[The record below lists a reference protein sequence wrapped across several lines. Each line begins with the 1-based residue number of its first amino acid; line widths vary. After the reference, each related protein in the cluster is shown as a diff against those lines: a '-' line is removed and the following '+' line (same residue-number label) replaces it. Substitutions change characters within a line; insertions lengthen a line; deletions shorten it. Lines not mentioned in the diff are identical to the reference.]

1 VASIDEV
8 LLTIPSKPEFASV
21 ARLTVAAMGSR
32 AGLDLDAIEDLRLAI
47 VELSYA
53 LAGGGTDHGAVE
65 FRFAIADG
73 QLEVFGRSTD
83 DGVREAPYLNEL
95 SELMLA
101 ALVDSYQIGLDG
113 TGHLSFELRRSRRPA
128 GPGTR

>member
-1 VASIDEV
+1 MASIDEV

-53 LAGGGTDHGAVE
+53 LAVGGTDHGAVE

-73 QLEVFGRSTD
+73 QLEVFGRATD
-83 DGVREAPYLNEL
+83 DGKREEPYLNEL

-101 ALVDSYQIGLDG
+101 ALVDSYQIGLDD

>member
-1 VASIDEV
+1 MASIDEV

-53 LAGGGTDHGAVE
+53 LAAGGADHGAVE

-73 QLEVFGRSTD
+73 DLQVFGRSTH
-83 DGVREAPYLNEL
+83 DGVREEPYLNEL

-101 ALVDSYQIGLDG
+101 ALVDSYQIGLDD

-128 GPGTR
+128 GPGMR

>member
-1 VASIDEV
+1 VDSIDEV
-8 LLTIPSKPEFASV
+8 LLTIPSKPEFASL
-21 ARLTVAAMGSR
+21 ARITVAAMASR

-53 LAGGGTDHGAVE
+53 LAVGRSDHGAVE

-73 QLEVFGRSTD
+73 ELAVFGRSTD
-83 DGVREAPYLNEL
+83 GTPDEPYLNEL

-101 ALVDSYQIGLDG
+101 ALVQSYRIGPDD
-113 TGHLSFELRRSRRPA
+113 TGHLCFELHKSRRPV
-128 GPGTR
+128 GPGSP